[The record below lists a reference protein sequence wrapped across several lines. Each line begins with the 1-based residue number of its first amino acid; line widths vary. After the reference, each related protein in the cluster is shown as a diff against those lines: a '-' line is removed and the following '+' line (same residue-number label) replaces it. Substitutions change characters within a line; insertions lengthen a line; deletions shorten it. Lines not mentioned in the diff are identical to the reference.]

1 MTDRPTS
8 GAVGLFRIVG
18 GSLMVSSAASSC
30 AVAEHNDPRVAAHEP
45 ESNFSLQLPL
55 GQY

>member
-55 GQY
+55 GQH